1 MNSQIPCQKII
12 SGGQTGVDRGT
23 LDACLDLSFQCGGSC
38 PKNRRAEDG
47 TIPEKYPL
55 NELSVSDYDYRTR
68 QNVIDS
74 DGTII
79 ISSIPLVGGTL
90 LTFNLAKDL
99 NKPALHIS
107 SSISLDIIMDWMI
120 KNNIQ
125 TLNVA
130 GPRQS
135 EWEEGYFQSYQL
147 ISQLIKQIRNL
158 THSL

>member
-23 LDACLDLSFQCGGSC
+23 LDACLDLNFQCGGSC

-79 ISSIPLVGGTL
+79 ISGIPLKGGTL
-90 LTFNLAKDL
+90 LTLNLAKDL

-120 KNNIQ
+120 KNNIR